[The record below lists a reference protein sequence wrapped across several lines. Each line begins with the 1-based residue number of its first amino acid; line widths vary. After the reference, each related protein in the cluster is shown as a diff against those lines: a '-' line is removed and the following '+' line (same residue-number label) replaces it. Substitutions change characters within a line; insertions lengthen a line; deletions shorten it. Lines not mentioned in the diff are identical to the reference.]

1 MTKSYDNMGGDL
13 SKYTSQ
19 GNFGISSST
28 PTEELRKIQKL
39 LYSAPSTAQNY
50 MLNNRVLS
58 LLRGRGLNP

>member
-1 MTKSYDNMGGDL
+1 MAKSNDSIGGDL

-28 PTEELRKIQKL
+28 PTEELRKIQKI

-50 MLNNRVLS
+50 MFNNRVLS
-58 LLRGRGLNP
+58 LLRDRGLNP